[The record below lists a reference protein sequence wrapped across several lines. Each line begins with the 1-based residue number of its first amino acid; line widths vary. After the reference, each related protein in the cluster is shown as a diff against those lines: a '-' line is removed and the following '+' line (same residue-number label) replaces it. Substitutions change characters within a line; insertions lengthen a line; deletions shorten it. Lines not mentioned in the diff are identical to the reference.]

1 MISKKIEEIKESDL
15 QSLIDNKVLEGK
27 TIEYKR
33 ELPNNSDSSKKEFL
47 ADVTSFAN
55 SSGGDLIFGIE
66 QDNQTGDP
74 KKPYGI
80 EIENADKEKLRL
92 DDIIRT
98 GIEPRILSVSI
109 QAIPLK
115 NSKFAFIIRIPKSW
129 NGPHRVILG
138 GHAKFY
144 ARNSSGKYEM
154 DVDELR
160 VAFNLS
166 ETLTDRIRNFRLDR
180 IAKIQVNETPVPLGS
195 PHRVVLHLIHCNA
208 FNPSVKFDVNSIYPS
223 RHDKLPLIYRST
235 LNGRYNLDGL
245 FTYSNADDGKHSA
258 YTQLYRNGIIEA
270 VDAQMLA
277 PRERNGII
285 LKYIAYVVF
294 EEKLIQATTR
304 YLYMTTYIIAHK
316 IRLSKRLS
324 CRLVRHPSWKKDS
337 RQAGMTQHAQKLMT
351 LCINLMSELAI
362 EPPIFIFLSLLN
374 VKDYTIPGDIYN
386 RFSTGPIDRD
396 LLLLPAEI
404 IESYGVETA
413 NILKPLFDLVW
424 NACGEPRSLN
434 FDENGNWIAK

>member
-1 MISKKIEEIKESDL
+1 M
-15 QSLIDNKVLEGK
+15 
-27 TIEYKR
+27 
-33 ELPNNSDSSKKEFL
+33 
-47 ADVTSFAN
+47 
-55 SSGGDLIFGIE
+55 
-66 QDNQTGDP
+66 
-74 KKPYGI
+74 
-80 EIENADKEKLRL
+80 
-92 DDIIRT
+92 
-98 GIEPRILSVSI
+98 
-109 QAIPLK
+109 
-115 NSKFAFIIRIPKSW
+115 
-129 NGPHRVILG
+129 
-138 GHAKFY
+138 
-144 ARNSSGKYEM
+144 
-154 DVDELR
+154 
-160 VAFNLS
+160 
-166 ETLTDRIRNFRLDR
+166 
-180 IAKIQVNETPVPLGS
+180 PLGS

-304 YLYMTTYIIAHK
+304 YL
-316 IRLSKRLS
+316 
-324 CRLVRHPSWKKDS
+324 
-337 RQAGMTQHAQKLMT
+337 
-351 LCINLMSELAI
+351 NLMSELAI

>member
-1 MISKKIEEIKESDL
+1 MISKKIEEIEESDL
-15 QSLIDNKVLEGK
+15 QSLIDNKVLESK

-55 SSGGDLIFGIE
+55 SSGGDLIVGIE
-66 QDNQTGDP
+66 QNNQIGKP
-74 KKPYGI
+74 KEICGI
-80 EIENADKEKLRL
+80 GIENADKEKTRL

-109 QAIPLK
+109 QAIPLE
-115 NSKFAFIIRIPKSW
+115 NSNFAFIIRIPKSW

-180 IAKIQVNETPVPLGS
+180 IAKVQANETPVPLGS
-195 PHRVVLHLIHCNA
+195 PHRVVLHLIHGNA
-208 FNPSVKFDVNSIYPS
+208 FNPSVKFDVNSIYAS
-223 RHDKLPLIYRST
+223 WHDKLPLIYRST

-270 VDAQMLA
+270 VDTQMLA
-277 PRERNGII
+277 PREQNGVI
-285 LKYIAYVVF
+285 LKYISSVLF
-294 EEKLIQATTR
+294 EGKLIQATTR
-304 YLYMTTYIIAHK
+304 YL
-316 IRLSKRLS
+316 
-324 CRLVRHPSWKKDS
+324 
-337 RQAGMTQHAQKLMT
+337 
-351 LCINLMSELAI
+351 NLMSELAV

-374 VKDYTIPGDIYN
+374 VKDYTIPGNIYN
-386 RFSTGPIDRD
+386 DFSTCPVDRNM
-396 LLLLPAEI
+396 LLLPAEI
-404 IESYGVETA
+404 IESYGVETTT
-413 NILKPLFDLVW
+413 ILKPIFDLVW

>member
-1 MISKKIEEIKESDL
+1 MISKKIEEINESDL
-15 QSLIDNKVLEGK
+15 QSLIDNKVLESK
-27 TIEYKR
+27 TIEYKK

-47 ADVTSFAN
+47 ADVTSLAN

-66 QDNQTGDP
+66 QDNRLGEP
-74 KKPYGI
+74 KEVCGI
-80 EIENADKEKLRL
+80 GIENADKEKTRL

-115 NSKFAFIIRIPKSW
+115 NSNFAFIIRIPKSW

-180 IAKIQVNETPVPLGS
+180 IAKIQANETPVPLH
-195 PHRVVLHLIHCNA
+195 PFPKIILHLIPVNA
-208 FNPSVKFDVNSIYPS
+208 FNPFHKIDIDKDNIASDAY
-223 RHDKLPLIYRST
+223 RKLPLLYRSV
-235 LNGRYNLDGL
+235 LNSRYNLEGL
-245 FTYSNADDGKHSA
+245 LTCSDNEKGIFSD

-277 PRERNGII
+277 PRERNGVI
-285 LKYIAYVVF
+285 LKYISSVAF

-304 YLYMTTYIIAHK
+304 YL
-316 IRLSKRLS
+316 
-324 CRLVRHPSWKKDS
+324 
-337 RQAGMTQHAQKLMT
+337 
-351 LCINLMSELAI
+351 NLMSELAI

-386 RFSTGPIDRD
+386 GFSTGPIDRD

-413 NILKPLFDLVW
+413 NILKPVFDLVW

-434 FDENGNWIAK
+434 FDENGHWIAK

>member
-15 QSLIDNKVLEGK
+15 QSLIDNKVLESK
-27 TIEYKR
+27 TIEYKK

-47 ADVTSFAN
+47 ADVTSLAN

-66 QDNQTGDP
+66 QDNQIGKP
-74 KKPYGI
+74 KEVCGI
-80 EIENADKEKLRL
+80 GIENADKEKTRL

-180 IAKIQVNETPVPLGS
+180 IAKVQANETPVPLGS
-195 PHRVVLHLIHCNA
+195 PHRVVLHLIHGNA
-208 FNPSVKFDVNSIYPS
+208 FNPSVKFDVNSIYAS

-277 PRERNGII
+277 PRERNGVI
-285 LKYIAYVVF
+285 LKYISSVAF

-304 YLYMTTYIIAHK
+304 YL
-316 IRLSKRLS
+316 
-324 CRLVRHPSWKKDS
+324 
-337 RQAGMTQHAQKLMT
+337 
-351 LCINLMSELAI
+351 NLMSELAI

-374 VKDYTIPGDIYN
+374 VKNYTIPGDIYN
-386 RFSTGPIDRD
+386 GFSTGPIDRD

-413 NILKPLFDLVW
+413 NILKPVFDLVW

-434 FDENGNWIAK
+434 FDENGHWIVR

>member
-47 ADVTSFAN
+47 ADVTSFAY

-304 YLYMTTYIIAHK
+304 YL
-316 IRLSKRLS
+316 
-324 CRLVRHPSWKKDS
+324 
-337 RQAGMTQHAQKLMT
+337 
-351 LCINLMSELAI
+351 NLMSELAI